1 MLYRL
6 WLKRILFSTRN
17 LFQFS
22 SLFSLFGL
30 ILAVA
35 ALSTALLVIDGFSA
49 GLKRAIWDISGHV
62 MILSE
67 EPLPEEVFHKKL
79 AVYKNKINRRRD
91 FLSFEGLILK
101 GKNFKGALFEGL
113 DTDRLKNS
121 RFEKRLVKG
130 ALKQNSLIVGKAL
143 AKDLN
148 IAIGSRVLVV
158 VPHKQR
164 NFLPFF
170 QKTKKLSS
178 GRHCQFW
185 PAQFKFPLC
194 AHADQFGP
202 VFKAA
207 KGKCFRQPALAK

>member
-164 NFLPFF
+164 NSSRFF
-170 QKTKKLSS
+170 RKQKSFQVAGIANF
-178 GRHCQFW
+178 GRHSLNSR
-185 PAQFKFPLC
+185 LC